1 MATFQQ
7 ACTSLYTERDARN
20 MRVFNYW
27 FFAAMICF
35 AGTTILVGEKFLA
48 RGPVAWGLTV
58 LTIALFVMMVR
69 AYMIFLRGADELLRK
84 VQLEALSFSFGA
96 TIVFMIGYRLC
107 ERLGAPKLDVDDPML
122 VMVLVFALGQWL
134 GIRRYAGG
142 EEQ

>member
-7 ACTSLYTERDARN
+7 ACSSLYTERDARN
-20 MRVFNYW
+20 MKVFHLW

-35 AGTTILVGEKFLA
+35 AASTILISEKFLA
-48 RGPVAWGLTV
+48 PGALAWGLTILTTV
-58 LTIALFVMMVR
+58 LSAMMVR
-69 AYMIFLRGADELLRK
+69 AYTIFLRGADELLRK

-96 TIVFMIGYRLC
+96 TVVFMMGYRLC
-107 ERLGAPKLDVDDPML
+107 ERLGAPKLDVDDPLM
-122 VMVLVFALGQWL
+122 VMVTVFALGQWL

>member
-1 MATFQQ
+1 MTSLQQ
-7 ACTSLYTERDARN
+7 ACSSLYTERDARN

-27 FFAAMICF
+27 FFAAMITF
-35 AGTTILVGEKFLA
+35 AATTILISERFLA
-48 RGPVAWGLTV
+48 KGAVAWGLTV
-58 LTIALFVMMVR
+58 LTIVLFVMMVR

-84 VQLEALSFSFGA
+84 IQLEALSFSFGA
-96 TIVFMIGYRLC
+96 SLVFMIGYRLC